1 MSTRNEDNHSD
12 SDSDLEEMAH
22 HMIICMHIYEYWQS
36 YVDRTPCHN
45 SVLSGHEY
53 VQELLNGHPD
63 RIYDSFRMDKHV
75 FQRLCYTLES
85 LNLLQND
92 RNVSTQEAVA
102 IFLFIVSHSIRM
114 RVAAERFQ
122 RSKDTIHRQ
131 FKRVLGALCALAP
144 RIIRPQSRGETPSQI
159 LTNPKYYP
167 YFEKCIGAIDGTH
180 VAAWAPAQKQTSYR
194 GRKILITQNVMCA
207 CSFDMMF
214 TFVYTGWEGTAND
227 SRVFIDAVMRPE
239 NEFPFPDEGY
249 YYVVDAGY
257 SNVPGFLAPYRGER
271 YHLRDYRGPQRAPR
285 GPMELFNYRHS
296 SLRNVIERCFGV
308 LKARFPI
315 LKLMPNYPPRRQR
328 RIPIACCVL
337 HNFIR
342 KEARRDRMFEEFQV
356 EDMIIDSENTTT
368 PNIDMSAG
376 NIAQMGDIR
385 DKIVADLWR
394 DFI

>member
-36 YVDRTPCHN
+36 YVDRTTCHN

-92 RNVSTQEAVA
+92 R
-102 IFLFIVSHSIRM
+102 H
-114 RVAAERFQ
+114 
-122 RSKDTIHRQ
+122 
-131 FKRVLGALCALAP
+131 
-144 RIIRPQSRGETPSQI
+144 
-159 LTNPKYYP
+159 
-167 YFEKCIGAIDGTH
+167 KCIGAIDGTH

-271 YHLRDYRGPQRAPR
+271 YHLRDYRGPRRAPR
-285 GPMELFNYRHS
+285 GPM
-296 SLRNVIERCFGV
+296 
-308 LKARFPI
+308 
-315 LKLMPNYPPRRQR
+315 
-328 RIPIACCVL
+328 
-337 HNFIR
+337 
-342 KEARRDRMFEEFQV
+342 
-356 EDMIIDSENTTT
+356 
-368 PNIDMSAG
+368 
-376 NIAQMGDIR
+376 
-385 DKIVADLWR
+385 
-394 DFI
+394 